1 MDKILELQSPIV
13 QISLSPNEIDGETKV
28 LVSTETRTIICDTVR
43 QSFIE
48 IGNVKR
54 YDKKL
59 MLRLRQAFFYPI
71 SEFPS

>member
-1 MDKILELQSPIV
+1 MDKILELQSSIV

-43 QSFIE
+43 QSFFE

-54 YDKKL
+54 YDRIF
-59 MLRLRQAFFYPI
+59 MLRLRPV
-71 SEFPS
+71 

>member
-1 MDKILELQSPIV
+1 MDKILELQSSIV
-13 QISLSPNEIDGETKV
+13 QISLSPSEIDGETKV

-54 YDKKL
+54 YDRKF
-59 MLRLRQAFFYPI
+59 MLRLRPVF
-71 SEFPS
+71 

>member
-13 QISLSPNEIDGETKV
+13 QISLSPNEIDEETKV
-28 LVSTETRTIICDTVR
+28 SVSTETRAIICDTVR

-59 MLRLRQAFFYPI
+59 MLRLR
-71 SEFPS
+71 